1 MTRKVRSNL
10 PSNLEGLS
18 EAEQAERAADPL
30 AARKKAMDYL
40 ARREYGREE
49 LSARLVSAGFQE
61 STALSAVERLTS
73 EGLQDDRRF
82 VDNFIQSRVQQ
93 GKGPVRIRLELGQR
107 GVGETLIDEVLDER
121 DDKWRS
127 LARTI
132 RQRKFGPD
140 QPRDFREK
148 ARQMRFL
155 QFRGFTH
162 DQIHAAFGP
171 DAD

>member
-1 MTRKVRSNL
+1 VTRKLQDNDNL
-10 PSNLEGLS
+10 KSLS
-18 EAEQAERAADPL
+18 EADQPERAADPL
-30 AARKKAMDYL
+30 EARKKAMDYL

-49 LSARLVSAGFQE
+49 LSAKLVSAGFDE
-61 STALSAVERLTS
+61 STALSAVERLTT

-107 GVGETLIDEVLDER
+107 GVSETLIDEVLDDR
-121 DDKWRS
+121 DDDWRS

-155 QFRGFTH
+155 QYRGFDP
-162 DQIHAAFGP
+162 DQIQAAMDRTP
-171 DAD
+171 D

>member
-1 MTRKVRSNL
+1 VTRKLQDNDNL
-10 PSNLEGLS
+10 KSLS
-18 EAEQAERAADPL
+18 EADQPERAADPL
-30 AARKKAMDYL
+30 EARKKAMDYL

-49 LSARLVSAGFQE
+49 LSAKLVSAGFDE
-61 STALSAVERLTS
+61 STALSAVERLTT

-107 GVGETLIDEVLDER
+107 GVSETLIDEVLDDR
-121 DDKWRS
+121 DDDWRS

-140 QPRDFREK
+140 QPRDFPEK

-155 QFRGFTH
+155 QYRGFTR
-162 DQIHAAFGP
+162 DQIHAALERTP
-171 DAD
+171 D